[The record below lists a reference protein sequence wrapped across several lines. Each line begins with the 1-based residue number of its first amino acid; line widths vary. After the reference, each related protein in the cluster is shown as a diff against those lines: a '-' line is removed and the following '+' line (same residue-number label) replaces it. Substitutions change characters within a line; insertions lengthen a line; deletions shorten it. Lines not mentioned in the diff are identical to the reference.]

1 MLGFIIMPLCGL
13 RDLLPEKFIPSH
25 LCAVRSGVCICIY
38 ELSELL
44 SKEGKTSA
52 FVVLGAHAVTAC
64 GVCGAVWKR
73 CFVLLEGSLHSLC
86 SDTHIKKYISING
99 KVLQRSYRRKV
110 TFFKSDVTFLCNF
123 TGTVI

>member
-1 MLGFIIMPLCGL
+1 M
-13 RDLLPEKFIPSH
+13 
-25 LCAVRSGVCICIY
+25 CASVFMSS
-38 ELSELL
+38 LSCFQ
-44 SKEGKTSA
+44 KRGKTSA

-110 TFFKSDVTFLCNF
+110 TFFKIRFDLPL
-123 TGTVI
+123 

>member
-13 RDLLPEKFIPSH
+13 RDLSPEKFIPSH

-52 FVVLGAHAVTAC
+52 FVVLGVHAVTAC
-64 GVCGAVWKR
+64 GVCGMEALFRFIRRVTSQPLFR
-73 CFVLLEGSLHSLC
+73 Y
-86 SDTHIKKYISING
+86 THKEIYFYKW
-99 KVLQRSYRRKV
+99 
-110 TFFKSDVTFLCNF
+110 
-123 TGTVI
+123 

>member
-1 MLGFIIMPLCGL
+1 MLGFIIMPLCG
-13 RDLLPEKFIPSH
+13 PSH

-64 GVCGAVWKR
+64 GVCGAVWKH

-110 TFFKSDVTFLCNF
+110 TFFKSDLTFLCNF

>member
-44 SKEGKTSA
+44 SKEGKNICFCCAWSA
-52 FVVLGAHAVTAC
+52 CCHCMWGVRC
-64 GVCGAVWKR
+64 GMEALFRFIRRVSSQPLFR
-73 CFVLLEGSLHSLC
+73 Y
-86 SDTHIKKYISING
+86 THKEIDFYKW
-99 KVLQRSYRRKV
+99 
-110 TFFKSDVTFLCNF
+110 
-123 TGTVI
+123 